1 VTVSPPRGAASEAS
15 VGYAM
20 RGLQGRV
27 IEALGRDIV
36 GGRYR
41 PGDLLPKEAS
51 LTEEYGVSRTS
62 VRESMRVLAAKG
74 LVEIRQKI
82 GTRVRERE
90 LWNDFDS
97 DIVRWQAQQG
107 DRDQVLRDLVEL
119 RQILEPSAARLAASR
134 ADIGDLRRMEQ
145 AAARMAEDSHDP
157 ERYAASDVA
166 FHVAVYMSSHNALLG
181 RFGRLV
187 ADFMQ
192 LSFGLQQE
200 ARLRDGEDLARDAEA
215 HRRVFQDIHRGDA
228 EAAAASMLAVVL
240 DGKSALIEALGRLPQ
255 D

>member
-1 VTVSPPRGAASEAS
+1 MTVSTPREAPEG

-74 LVEIRQKI
+74 LVEIRQKT

-97 DIVRWQAQQG
+97 DIVRWQPQQG

-119 RQILEPSAARLAASR
+119 RQILEPSAARLAAAR
-134 ADIGDLRRMEQ
+134 ADIGDLRRMDQ
-145 AAARMAEDSHDP
+145 ACTRLLADADDP
-157 ERYAASDVA
+157 DRYAASDVE
-166 FHVAVYMSSHNALLG
+166 FHLAVYVASHNALLG

-187 ADFMQ
+187 ADFLG

-200 ARLRDGEDLARDAEA
+200 ARLREGADLTKDAEA
-215 HRRVFQDIHRGDA
+215 HRRVYLDINRGDA
-228 EAAAASMLAVVL
+228 AAAAESMLAVVL
-240 DGKSALIEALGRLPQ
+240 DGKGALIEALGRLPQ